1 MVKRMTPVA
10 KAVASYATEP
20 LVRHTKTSASAAD
33 GSGDPGVYAGLWP
46 NRDPGAA
53 RRRRPPPGAAGR
65 AGRPTR
71 LTGPRR
77 PRAHQQVWAGPPH
90 PLDHAWAPSVCA
102 AVVRHPSL
110 RYAVP
115 SVQPRRGTCGECA
128 QGQPGKCA
136 PERALLLTR
145 CPRNDRAGVAEGSLH
160 GDHRLGGGGQ
170 RAGIEVPQI
179 MEPHAR
185 LRGRLGGLPPDAG
198 MEGAGPHRAAA
209 AVADQQPAQPP
220 GHQHRAAGQV
230 LVDADRDAV
239 GQRHAADAGL
249 ALGCDQPRP
258 LPRCGLQLPTR
269 RCRGR
274 RGSTALGPSWS
285 RTGLDPAAGC
295 TRTSKTS
302 CMVQAS
308 CHSRA
313 TTRPNSPPQT
323 RPVLHQ
329 TAEHATAPTPRLCR
343 SGAVLPGGGG

>member
-33 GSGDPGVYAGLWP
+33 RSGDPGVYAGLWP

-53 RRRRPPPGAAGR
+53 RRRRPPPDAAGR
-65 AGRPTR
+65 AGRPAR

-77 PRAHQQVWAGPPH
+77 PRPHQQVWAGPPH

-185 LRGRLGGLPPDAG
+185 CAAASVACRQMRAWKVRGHTGPPRLLRIRSPCSPPVTSTGQLARCWSMPTATRSGSGTLRMLAWLLGATSRGRCPAAACNCQPDGVGDAG
-198 MEGAGPHRAAA
+198 A
-209 AVADQQPAQPP
+209 AQPSALH
-220 GHQHRAAGQV
+220 GLG
-230 LVDADRDAV
+230 LV
-239 GQRHAADAGL
+239 
-249 ALGCDQPRP
+249 
-258 LPRCGLQLPTR
+258 
-269 RCRGR
+269 
-274 RGSTALGPSWS
+274 
-285 RTGLDPAAGC
+285 
-295 TRTSKTS
+295 
-302 CMVQAS
+302 
-308 CHSRA
+308 
-313 TTRPNSPPQT
+313 
-323 RPVLHQ
+323 
-329 TAEHATAPTPRLCR
+329 
-343 SGAVLPGGGG
+343 